1 MGFMDE
7 IGGILGQFSNA
18 QNVSD
23 QDAHAHYDQIHNSVP
38 TDILGSV
45 IGPALSSLGG
55 GSLQQTIGNSVSQMN
70 PDQRTQLLQVLLNGL
85 QSSGTNLPAL
95 LQQLGVSPSVLSNPQ
110 QASTSDVTTIA
121 AHAHANAPGVFNRA
135 MEFYSNHPTLVKAMG
150 TAAILAISRQLTKK

>member
-7 IGGILGQFSNA
+7 IGGILGQLSNA

-23 QDAHAHYDQIHNSVP
+23 QDAHAQYDQIHNSVP

-70 PDQRTQLLQVLLNGL
+70 PDQRTQLVQVLLNGL

-95 LQQLGVSPSVLSNPQ
+95 LQELGVSPSILANPQ
-110 QASTSDVTTIA
+110 QASSSDVTTIA
-121 AHAHANAPGVFNRA
+121 AHAHANAPGVFDRA
-135 MEFYSNHPTLVKAMG
+135 MEFYSKHPTLVKAMG
-150 TAAILAISRQLTKK
+150 TAAILAISRQLSKK